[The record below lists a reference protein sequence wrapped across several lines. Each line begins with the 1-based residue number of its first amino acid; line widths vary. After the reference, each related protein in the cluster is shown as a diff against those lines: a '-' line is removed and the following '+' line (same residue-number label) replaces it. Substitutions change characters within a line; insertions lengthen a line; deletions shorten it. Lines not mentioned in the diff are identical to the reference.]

1 MKNFSNRY
9 IFIFSSV
16 MVIIV
21 ATILSLAAMMLQP
34 LQQKNE
40 EIAKKTDILKS
51 IYEAENLSEVKN
63 KNEYI
68 ESEYDKYI
76 TGTFVVNEAGE
87 TVEGVNA
94 FTIDLKKEMAKEP
107 AERNLPVYTCK
118 LDDGLEKVII
128 PVRGKGLWGPIW
140 GYLSLD
146 DDYNTVFGAVFDH
159 KSETP
164 GLGAEINTGWFQEP
178 FKGKKLFDENEEFKS
193 INVYKGGKGAAA
205 LAGDLAHGVDAIS
218 GGTITSKGLE
228 KMLYDNLIVYSTYL
242 KNNWK

>member
-40 EIAKKTDILKS
+40 EIAKKSDILKS
-51 IYEAENLSEVKN
+51 IYKAEKLSEIKN
-63 KNEYI
+63 KDQYI
-68 ESEYDKYI
+68 EEQYNKYI
-76 TGTFVVNEAGE
+76 TETFVVNEDGE
-87 TVEGVNA
+87 KVENVNA
-94 FTIDLKKEMAKEP
+94 FTIDLKKELAKNP
-107 AERNLPVYTCK
+107 AERNLPVYSCK
-118 LDDGLEKVII
+118 LDDGKEKIII

-140 GYLSLD
+140 GYVSLN
-146 DDYNTVFGAVFDH
+146 DDYNTVYGAVFDH

-164 GLGAEINTGWFQEP
+164 GLGAEINTQWFQEP
-178 FKGKKLFDENEEFKS
+178 FKDKKLFNEEGNFHS
-193 INVYKGGKGAAA
+193 IKVYKGGKGAAKQ
-205 LAGDLAHGVDAIS
+205 AGDFTHGVDAIS

-228 KMLYDNLIVYSTYL
+228 AMLQDNLIVYSTYL